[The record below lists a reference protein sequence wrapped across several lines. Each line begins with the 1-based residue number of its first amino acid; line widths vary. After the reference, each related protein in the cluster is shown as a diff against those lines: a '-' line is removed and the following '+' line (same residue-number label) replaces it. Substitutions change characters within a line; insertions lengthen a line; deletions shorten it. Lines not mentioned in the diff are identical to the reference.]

1 MSIEAIRELVLGTN
15 MTASDLDELIMLVKF
30 KRGQV
35 GKQVMRQLSTG
46 ANVTFINRQ
55 GRTVQGV
62 IKALKLKNAVVTVNG
77 INWKVP
83 AAMLTV
89 V

>member
-1 MSIEAIRELVLGTN
+1 MSIQAIRELVLGTN

-35 GKQVMRQLSTG
+35 GKQVMRQLSAG
-46 ANVTFINRQ
+46 SNVTFINRQ